1 MLPEANAN
9 AGGAAAAQAQ
19 AADPYRNFQFR
30 VDVLGI
36 TQASFAECSGLGVKV
51 DALSYREAGNNQ
63 VVRRIPGQ
71 VQYADITL
79 RYGLTDSHDMWDWLM
94 TAVKGT
100 VERKSV
106 SIILLGS
113 DGTTEVMRW
122 NLDKAWVSEWHGVPF
137 DALGHGIA
145 IESMTLVFDTL
156 ERA

>member
-9 AGGAAAAQAQ
+9 AGGAATAPAQPV
-19 AADPYRNFQFR
+19 DPYRNFNFK
-30 VDVLGI
+30 VDILGI
-36 TQASFAECSGLGVKV
+36 TQISFAECSGLGIKV

-71 VQYADITL
+71 VQYADVTL
-79 RYGLTDSHDMWDWLM
+79 RYGVTTSPQMWEWLSA
-94 TAVKGT
+94 AVSGT

-106 SIILLGS
+106 SIILLDS
-113 DGTTEVMRW
+113 DGATEVMRW
-122 NLDKAWVSEWHGVPF
+122 NLDRAWVSEWHGIPF